1 MGPNP
6 SKNDPQPKPTLSH
19 NRKIRRKRIKRVR
32 IKIIKAVIT
41 KQTALRPKKIRLIT
55 RIIRPFRAVITVY
68 SSTLLIIRL
77 LNKRTTSRFHQME
90 GIVRFSPFDGRQ
102 IKLESLHIMRR
113 CSLRKRLNGF
123 C

>member
-6 SKNDPQPKPTLSH
+6 SQNDPQPKPTLSH

-32 IKIIKAVIT
+32 VKIIKAVIT
-41 KQTALRPKKIRLIT
+41 KQTALRPRKIRLIT
-55 RIIRPFRAVITVY
+55 RIIRRAIITVH

-102 IKLESLHIMRR
+102 IKLESLHIMCR